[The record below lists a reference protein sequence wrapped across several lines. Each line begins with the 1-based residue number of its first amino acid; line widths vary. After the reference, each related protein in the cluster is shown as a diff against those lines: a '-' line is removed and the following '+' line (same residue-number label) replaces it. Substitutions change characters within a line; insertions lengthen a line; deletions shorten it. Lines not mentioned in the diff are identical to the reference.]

1 MNDGLLFVVSAPSG
15 AGKTSLIKALLAR
28 DAELSLSISCTTRTQ
43 RAGESDGVHYHFL
56 DHATFQHAV
65 DAEEFLEYAEVFG
78 NYYGTRASDVRACL
92 AAGRDVVLE
101 IDWQGAQQVRQRL
114 PTAVGIFV
122 APPSVAELERRLR
135 GRGTD
140 DVAVIARRMAQAHS
154 DLMHYSEYQ
163 YVVVNDDFETAV
175 TELVAIVTAERLRLV
190 RQQLR
195 LTALFAH

>member
-56 DHATFQHAV
+56 DHATFRHAV